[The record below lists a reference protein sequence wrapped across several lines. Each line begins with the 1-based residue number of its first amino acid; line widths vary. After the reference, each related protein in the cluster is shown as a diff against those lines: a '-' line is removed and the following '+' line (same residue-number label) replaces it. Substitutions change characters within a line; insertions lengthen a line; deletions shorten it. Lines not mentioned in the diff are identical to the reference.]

1 MVMTRVFDLA
11 DERGYQEWRT
21 RKLAGYPRQPT
32 ELLTAITDIAR
43 PTEAERQAIMAACGR
58 TNMAIFSTDAATVDK
73 HALRAFGQAFGL
85 RRLDANLYAD
95 DDGITALQVSEVDRK
110 RDFIPYTNQ
119 RLNWHTD
126 GYYNRPDH
134 RIRAFVIFCAQDAAE
149 GGDNQLLDHEIV
161 YILLRDADPR
171 FVEALMH
178 PQAMTIPAN
187 IDAGMEI
194 RPVEAGPVFSVDP
207 ADGTLH
213 MRYSARTRN
222 IVWRDE
228 PITRAAVEFL
238 QSLWSEGSPY
248 IYHYRL
254 MPGQGV
260 ICNNVLHSRSAFR
273 DDSATGRKRLM
284 YRARFYDRIAG
295 TSPGVGQRD

>member
-11 DERGYQEWRT
+11 DERGYQEWRA
-21 RKLAGYPRQPT
+21 RKLAGYPRQPAD
-32 ELLTAITDIAR
+32 LRTAIADIAR
-43 PTEAERQAIMAACGR
+43 PTETERQAIIAACLR
-58 TNMAIFSTDAATVDK
+58 TNMAIFSTDATQVDK
-73 HALRAFGQAFGL
+73 QALRAFGQAFGL

-126 GYYNRPDH
+126 GYYNRPGH
-134 RIRAFVIFCAQDAAE
+134 WIRAFVIFCAQDAAE
-149 GGDNQLLDHEIV
+149 GGENQLLDHEIV
-161 YILLRDADPR
+161 YILLRDTDPR
-171 FVEALMH
+171 FIEALMH

-187 IDAGMEI
+187 VEAGMEI
-194 RPVEAGPVFSVDP
+194 RPAEAGPVFSVDR
-207 ADGTLH
+207 ATGTLH

-228 PITRAAVEFL
+228 AITRAAVDFL
-238 QSLWSEGSPY
+238 QNLWSEGSAY

-273 DDSATGRKRLM
+273 DDPATGRKRLM
-284 YRARFYDRIAG
+284 YRARYYDRIAG
-295 TSPGVGQRD
+295 TNSGVGQRD

>member
-1 MVMTRVFDLA
+1 MTRVFDLA
-11 DERGYQEWRT
+11 DGRSYQEWRA
-21 RKLAGYPRQPT
+21 RKLASYPRQPAD
-32 ELLTAITDIAR
+32 LLTAVADIAR
-43 PTEAERQAIMAACGR
+43 PTEAERQGIIAACRR
-58 TNMAIFSTDAATVDK
+58 TNMALFSTDAAKVDK

-134 RIRAFVIFCAQDAAE
+134 WIRAFVIFCAQDAAE
-149 GGDNQLLDHEIV
+149 GGENQLLDHEIV

-187 IDAGMEI
+187 IDAGTEI
-194 RPVEAGPVFSVDP
+194 RPAEAGPVFSVDT
-207 ADGTLH
+207 ATGALH

-238 QSLWSEGSPY
+238 QHLWSDGSPY

-273 DDSATGRKRLM
+273 DDPATGRKRLM

-295 TSPGVGQRD
+295 TNLGVSQCD